1 MDPRSD
7 RRGLTLA
14 AGDGSPRASA
24 VLAAVRRKRQDAA
37 PSRRR
42 MRLEDYWGIGPKT
55 SERLVSALGTSRA
68 IEAIESADVRAL
80 VDAGLHRGRATRILR
95 RANGETGMDVLAT
108 GDTRSVYDD
117 LLSLAANGA
126 LTAHAADR
134 IRVLTP
140 LADRDA
146 VEDRLDR
153 VVAAR
158 DAWEGLAE
166 ADRER
171 VVEAFDAYD
180 EAEGSDLAAVETAL
194 ALREAGLDEGPFEA
208 IGGLEAEALRDAA
221 NALADVRGS
230 IDPTSVDGDG
240 EIEVARGAD
249 DELDRL
255 RDRLDAAEEL
265 ANSAFDVL
273 DAVRDGSLRDFEA
286 LEAATVDH
294 VASETGVDPAT
305 VRSVAPD
312 EALDA
317 ADFVSATLRDLVVEL
332 EESVAERE
340 AAVAEDIRERIGET
354 GAETEGERGDGERGG
369 HVARAVTA
377 VSDAAFL
384 LSLARFAADYDLV
397 RPTLVDDGIAVRNAR
412 NPFIA
417 GEVQP
422 VSYAVGTHSLAGD
435 GGVASADA
443 PPTGD
448 RVSVLTGA
456 NSGGKTTLLETI
468 CAVALL
474 ASMGLPV
481 PAEAAEVGAFDRI
494 VFHRRHASFNAGVLE
509 STLKSVVP
517 PLVEDGRTLMLVD
530 EFEAITE
537 PGRAADLLNGLVTLT
552 VDRGALGVYV
562 THLAEDLSPLPEA
575 ARIDGIFAEGLTSDL
590 ELRVDYQPR
599 FGTIGKST
607 PEFIVSRLVANA
619 SDRGVRAGFEH
630 LAGAVGEE
638 AVQRTLSDAEWA
650 GDDD

>member
-1 MDPRSD
+1 
-7 RRGLTLA
+7 
-14 AGDGSPRASA
+14 
-24 VLAAVRRKRQDAA
+24 
-37 PSRRR
+37 

-55 SERLVSALGTSRA
+55 SERLTEALGTERA
-68 IEAIESADVRAL
+68 VEAIESADVRAL

-95 RANGETGMDVLAT
+95 RANGEAGMDVLAT
-108 GDTRSVYDD
+108 GDARSVYDD
-117 LLSLAANGA
+117 LLTLAADAA

-140 LADRDA
+140 LLDRDA
-146 VEDRLDR
+146 VESRLER

-158 DAWEGLAE
+158 DAWADLDE
-166 ADRER
+166 ADREA
-171 VVEAFDAYD
+171 VEDAFAAYD
-180 EAEGSDLAAVETAL
+180 EADGSDLAAVETAV
-194 ALREAGLDEGPFEA
+194 ALREAGLTDGPFTDVGA
-208 IGGLEAEALRDAA
+208 LDGDRLRDAA
-221 NALADVRGS
+221 DALADVRGS
-230 IDPTSVDGDG
+230 IDPAGDLDGDD
-240 EIEVARGAD
+240 IEVASGAD
-249 DELDRL
+249 AELDRL
-255 RDRLDAAEEL
+255 REQLAAARDL
-265 ANSAFDVL
+265 ADSAFDVL
-273 DAVRDGSLRDFEA
+273 ESVRDGSLRDFEA
-286 LEAATVDH
+286 LEAATIEH
-294 VASETGVDPAT
+294 VARETGVEPAT
-305 VRSVAPD
+305 VRSAAPD

-317 ADFVSATLRDLVVEL
+317 ADFVSGTLRELVVEL
-332 EESVAERE
+332 EAAVDERE
-340 AAVAEDIRERIGET
+340 AAVAADIRERL
-354 GAETEGERGDGERGG
+354 GDEPDADEDSDEADDGDTT
-369 HVARAVTA
+369 VARAATA

-384 LSLARFAADYDLV
+384 LSLGRFAAENGHV
-397 RPTLVDDGIAVRNAR
+397 RPTLVDDGIAVRGAR
-412 NPFIA
+412 NPFLG

-422 VSYAVGTHSLAGD
+422 VSYGVGSHSLAD
-435 GGVASADA
+435 DAGVASADA

-456 NSGGKTTLLETI
+456 NSGGKTTLLETL

-481 PAEAAEVGAFDRI
+481 PADAAEVGTFDRI

-517 PLVEDGRTLMLVD
+517 PLVADGRTLMLVD

-562 THLAEDLSPLPEA
+562 THLAEDLSPLPDA
-575 ARIDGIFAEGLTSDL
+575 ARIDGIFAEGLTNDL

-599 FGTIGKST
+599 FETVGKST

-619 SDRGVRAGFEH
+619 GDRGVRAGFEH

-650 GDDD
+650 ANDD